1 MTKFSNRNEIVSREC
16 FRHLASVIQ
25 RRPGSDHSCFVI
37 PSSFVIRHS
46 SPKDVLTRDRARPR
60 DNDCPIHRTQ
70 VQTSSRRAVSR
81 SARRFRALPF
91 LLAMFHRQVPL
102 AEPLLL
108 NRYRPSSLPEIDR
121 DHHLRPLAE
130 DNRQLSGGGFGHA
143 EAG

>member
-1 MTKFSNRNEIVSREC
+1 MFQGEVDQNEIVSREC
-16 FRHLASVIQ
+16 FRHLASAIQ

-46 SPKDVLTRDRARPR
+46 SPKDVFTRDRARPR

-91 LLAMFHRQVPL
+91 LLAIFHPHLLL

-108 NRYRPSSLPEIDR
+108 ICYLYSSSPELDR
-121 DHHLRPLAE
+121 VRHLRTVYT
-130 DNRQLSGGGFGHA
+130 DNL
-143 EAG
+143 

>member
-25 RRPGSDHSCFVI
+25 RRPGSDHSC
-37 PSSFVIRHS
+37 FVIRHS

-108 NRYRPSSLPEIDR
+108 NRYHPSSWLETNR

-143 EAG
+143 E